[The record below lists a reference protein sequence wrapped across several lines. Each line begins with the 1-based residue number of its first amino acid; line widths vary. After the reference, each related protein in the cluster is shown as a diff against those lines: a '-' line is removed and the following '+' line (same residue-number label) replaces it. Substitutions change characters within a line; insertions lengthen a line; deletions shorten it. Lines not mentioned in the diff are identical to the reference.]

1 MSKNKKTL
9 PVINQACSR
18 TLNPT
23 LKQASKNPNHEIQLG
38 CGCGSAS
45 CDGCAGSLGV
55 VAGSEKEV
63 VYRKVMVFF
72 TVAIVIILGT
82 MATKWILTTFLGL

>member
-1 MSKNKKTL
+1 MSKNKRIL
-9 PVINQACSR
+9 PVINRPSSKN
-18 TLNPT
+18 LNPT

-55 VAGSEKEV
+55 IAGSEKEV
-63 VYRKVMVFF
+63 VYRKVIVFF
-72 TVAIVIILGT
+72 TVAAVIILGT
-82 MATKWILTTFLGL
+82 LATKWILTTLLG